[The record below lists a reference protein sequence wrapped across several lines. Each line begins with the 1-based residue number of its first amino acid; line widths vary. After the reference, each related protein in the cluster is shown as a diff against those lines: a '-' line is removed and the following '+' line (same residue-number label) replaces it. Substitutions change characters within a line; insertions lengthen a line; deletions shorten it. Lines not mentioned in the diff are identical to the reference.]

1 MSLDHEDSLM
11 DRLGPSKVE
20 SEIKLSNEEK
30 ELQKVVEEKQQLM
43 IDQSRSFM
51 EDLFA
56 EGSTTPVKVKNVQ
69 ITNGQQLRNSFLY
82 HQFRPLLDRDL
93 ITLAEFLRGIDQVY
107 HNLTKHDII
116 EQCQIS
122 LHQLAK
128 SKWSRSPQNT
138 LEMVPVFNILPQKR
152 FLAKTGTNI
161 GNGEGDGYIQFQ
173 LKNLFGGAENLVF
186 DAVTGTKTPSSY
198 LLNYSQPINN
208 DARLLWDSSV
218 FVNTRKL
225 DWIQSS
231 VDTKGVTHKITSS
244 FDSKLNFDVALENS
258 WRQLSNHGSRSMEVI
273 TQSMDTF
280 KSSVLFNLKYDSRDH
295 HITPTSGYFARF
307 GLEKCGLFSFNNVS
321 FTKLVLEGQLARKL
335 NENHILVASNRAGAL
350 FGTGN
355 QPSNVLDRFHLGGPN
370 DVRSFLLQGLGPKD
384 NNSSVGGDFFVSGG
398 LSLMSHIPKTPKD
411 SNFKFHSFLNFGKL
425 IRGGDTWPNV
435 LKKLSREHTISMGAG
450 ILYNHPQ
457 ARFELNFVL
466 PLTAQSTDHLRK
478 GIQYGV
484 GISFL

>member
-1 MSLDHEDSLM
+1 MSLDHEDLLT

-122 LHQLAK
+122 LHQLPK
-128 SKWSRSPQNT
+128 LKWSRLPQNT

-152 FLAKTGTNI
+152 FFAKTGTNI

-208 DARLLWDSSV
+208 DARLLWDSLV

-231 VDTKGVTHKITSS
+231 VDTKGVTHKITSL
-244 FDSKLNFDVALENS
+244 FDSKLNFDVSLENS

-273 TQSMDTF
+273 TQLMDTF

-295 HITPTSGYFARF
+295 HITPTSGYFARL
-307 GLEKCGLFSFNNVS
+307 GLEKCGLFLFNNVS
-321 FTKLVLEGQLARKL
+321 FTKLVWEGQLARKL

-350 FGTGN
+350 IGTGN
-355 QPSNVLDRFHLGGPN
+355 QPSNVLDRFHLGGPTE
-370 DVRSFLLQGLGPKD
+370 R
-384 NNSSVGGDFFVSGG
+384 
-398 LSLMSHIPKTPKD
+398 
-411 SNFKFHSFLNFGKL
+411 
-425 IRGGDTWPNV
+425 
-435 LKKLSREHTISMGAG
+435 
-450 ILYNHPQ
+450 
-457 ARFELNFVL
+457 
-466 PLTAQSTDHLRK
+466 
-478 GIQYGV
+478 
-484 GISFL
+484 